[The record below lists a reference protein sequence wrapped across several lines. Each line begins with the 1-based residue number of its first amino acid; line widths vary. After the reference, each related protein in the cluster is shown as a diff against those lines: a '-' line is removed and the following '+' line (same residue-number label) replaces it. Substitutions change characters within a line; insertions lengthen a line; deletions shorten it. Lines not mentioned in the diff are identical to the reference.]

1 MKIGCQICPFCST
14 HSHEDRL
21 RRVRFLC
28 VTCMMFI
35 KQFKVLFSV
44 GFTLEFKVQFGIL
57 RIYSKY
63 GTAQYEYFG

>member
-1 MKIGCQICPFCST
+1 
-14 HSHEDRL
+14 
-21 RRVRFLC
+21 
-28 VTCMMFI
+28 MMFI